1 MQNHYIP
8 LAVTMHISLVI
19 PLKRLLL
26 PQVSQPGNF
35 NMGILIKVL
44 FLNYQKRSGK
54 KKLFVSSH
62 ENFGTMNSILEKAYS

>member
-1 MQNHYIP
+1 
-8 LAVTMHISLVI
+8 MHISLVI

-26 PQVSQPGNF
+26 PQGPQPGNF

-54 KKLFVSSH
+54 KNYLSVLMK
-62 ENFGTMNSILEKAYS
+62 TLEQ